1 MPRTGSDL
9 NAIAAFVHVVDGKT
23 FRAAAR
29 ALGVPRSTVSLKVAQ
44 LEDHLGVRLLERTTR
59 TVRLTEAGTAYYRQV
74 SPALEALGDAE
85 HAVTD
90 LQAQPSGRLR
100 ITAPIE
106 SGQLLLGTVVADY
119 MRLYPDVH
127 VDVDLTNRR
136 VDLIEEG
143 FDLALRAGPLPDSSL
158 IARKLGTPQRA
169 RLYASPAY
177 LRKHRVPRRPEDLEH
192 HRLLAISTN
201 PLTWSFRRKR
211 GLVAVKVRPHAS
223 SNSLF
228 VLRDLAAAG
237 HGIARLPE
245 MLGAELLRSGAL
257 RTILD
262 EFSPPPESISAV
274 YPSARNLSP
283 KVRAFLEVLERG
295 LDAWLDSQPP

>member
-1 MPRTGSDL
+1 MPRTGTDL
-9 NAIAAFVHVVDGKT
+9 NAIAAFVQVVDGKT

-85 HAVTD
+85 QTVTD

-106 SGQLLLGTVVADY
+106 SGQLLLGSVVAEY
-119 MRLYPDVH
+119 MRLYPDVR
-127 VDVDLTNRR
+127 VDVDITNRR

-143 FDLALRAGPLPDSSL
+143 FDLALRAGPMPDSSL
-158 IARKLGTPQRA
+158 IARKLGPPQRA

-177 LRKHRVPRRPEDLEH
+177 LRKHRAPRRPEDLER

-201 PLTWSFRRKR
+201 PLTWTFHRRR
-211 GLVAVKVRPHAS
+211 GLVAVKVRPHVS

-228 VLRDLAAAG
+228 ILRDLAAAG
-237 HGIARLPE
+237 HGITRLPE
-245 MLGAELLRSGAL
+245 LMGADPLRSGAL

-262 EFSPPPESISAV
+262 EFSPPPESLSAV

-295 LDAWLDSQPP
+295 LVAWLDSQRP